1 MANNKKARDLKPGDL
16 FACCSA
22 WARYSAS
29 ATIVVSSSPV
39 TYLESRRLAEKI
51 CDVVLYRAALHD

>member
-22 WARYSAS
+22 WSGAAS